1 MAGHRAVSTET
12 PLGLEEALARVRA
25 GIERRVALLGARV
38 GDDLARH
45 VGRPGKMLRSR
56 YALALGS
63 ALGVPESVSE
73 NAARAVEIV
82 HNASLLHDDCV
93 DKAAI
98 RRGSATPNGLF
109 GQTSGIL
116 LGDLAFAE
124 GLEEAM
130 EISPSAARE
139 LVGAVREMAVGEL
152 QEEFLGGSLR
162 VSVEGYLGI
171 AARKTAALFEWCGA
185 VLSQE
190 SPHEHRR
197 EDPPRLGRAAGVLLQ
212 IIDDIHDLT
221 LDAEVSGKEP
231 GQDFILGKLTLPC
244 ILAMDDPSTRGPF
257 LELWNRGPRERGRV
271 PALVALLEKGG
282 HIDGARRKG
291 REILDAALPM
301 AGALPV
307 SEAAATLKQFMEALA
322 RREF

>member
-38 GDDLARH
+38 GDALARH

-162 VSVEGYLGI
+162 VSVE
-171 AARKTAALFEWCGA
+171 AARRWFERLRCVKRSVLFPGCYHELHHEPVRDE
-185 VLSQE
+185 VLQ
-190 SPHEHRR
+190 
-197 EDPPRLGRAAGVLLQ
+197 LV
-212 IIDDIHDLT
+212 HDWT
-221 LDAEVSGKEP
+221 LA
-231 GQDFILGKLTLPC
+231 
-244 ILAMDDPSTRGPF
+244 
-257 LELWNRGPRERGRV
+257 
-271 PALVALLEKGG
+271 
-282 HIDGARRKG
+282 DG
-291 REILDAALPM
+291 
-301 AGALPV
+301 
-307 SEAAATLKQFMEALA
+307 
-322 RREF
+322 

>member
-1 MAGHRAVSTET
+1 METAV
-12 PLGLEEALARVRA
+12 GLDEALARVRA

-38 GDDLARH
+38 GDHLARH
-45 VGRPGKMLRSR
+45 VGRPGKMLRAR

-63 ALGVPESVSE
+63 ALGVKDSVSE

-93 DKAAI
+93 DKAAL
-98 RRGSATPNGLF
+98 RRGAATPNGLF
-109 GQTSGIL
+109 GQTSAIL

-139 LVGAVREMAVGEL
+139 LVCAVREMAVGEL
-152 QEEFLGGSLR
+152 QEEFLGGSLH
-162 VSVEGYLGI
+162 VSVEGYIGI

-185 VLSQE
+185 VLSE
-190 SPHEHRR
+190 RSPIEHRR
-197 EDPPRLGRAAGVLLQ
+197 EDPPRLGRAVGVLLQ

-221 LDAEVSGKEP
+221 LEEGVSGKEP
-231 GQDFILGKLTLPC
+231 GQDFLLGKLTLPC
-244 ILAMDDPSTRGPF
+244 ILAMDDPALRSSF
-257 LELWNRGPRERGRV
+257 LEIWSRTPRERAQV
-271 PALVALLEKGG
+271 PELVALLRKGG

-291 REILDAALPM
+291 REILDAVLPM

-307 SEAAATLKQFMEALA
+307 PEAAGKLKHFMEALA